1 MSKWIKTIGNCHEC
15 RHIDH
20 SGAFTPGGAKMICGH
35 PDAIDMVT
43 RVKGLHYLTKQ
54 DFQKINSQNPHE
66 HKEGKEI
73 FKKSGANWENR
84 VLPNDGYSIPSWC
97 PLKHGKGY

>member
-43 RVKGLHYLTKQ
+43 RVKGLHYLTAKTHTNIKKERRYSKRVEPTGKTGYCQ
-54 DFQKINSQNPHE
+54 TTDIPFQA
-66 HKEGKEI
+66 
-73 FKKSGANWENR
+73 GA
-84 VLPNDGYSIPSWC
+84 
-97 PLKHGKGY
+97 H